1 MTNYE
6 AVKQMTV
13 DEMAY
18 SLMCPYD
25 KDCFEDDFCKG
36 KGCIECTKE
45 WLLKEKEGAENE
57 T

>member
-45 WLLKEKEGAENE
+45 WLLKEKEGSENE